1 MPVIVDERGESK
13 LDNIVVQIIIMVVAI
28 VAVVKGGDVFV
39 DAASWMAEA
48 TGIPK
53 LIVGATVVSIAT
65 TLPEMFVSAI
75 AAFDGSGDMAIGN
88 AVGSV
93 TANIGLIMAIA
104 LIAMPAVVK
113 RKDYL
118 LKSLLML
125 GAAVVIVICGI
136 TGSLGVV
143 GSLVLL
149 VICAVAWTENIRNA
163 KHAVALAN
171 IDKSEGVKEKIEGKT
186 VAKNVVLFIVGAVAI
201 AVGANFMV
209 SSGQF
214 IAEYIGIP
222 ERIIAVTVI
231 AVGTSLPELVTTVT
245 AIVKKEM
252 SLSVGN
258 IIGANILDLTL
269 ILPVCTLISSSKTGV
284 PLSFTSTVAGLDLPA
299 ALLVGCIAVV
309 PMLITKKFSRW
320 QGIVLLV
327 VYAGYVVISS
337 SASVQA
343 MIPWLA

>member
-1 MPVIVDERGESK
+1 M
-13 LDNIVVQIIIMVVAI
+13 DNIVVQIIIMIAAI
-28 VAVVKGGDVFV
+28 VAVVKGGDIFV

-75 AAFDGSGDMAIGN
+75 AAFDGLGDMAIGN

-104 LIAMPAVVK
+104 LIAMPAVIK

-118 LKSLLML
+118 LKSILML
-125 GAAVVIVICGI
+125 GAALVIVICGFI
-136 TGSLGVV
+136 GSLGVA

-149 VICAVAWTENIRNA
+149 LICAIAWTENIRNA
-163 KHAVALAN
+163 KRAVAVTG
-171 IDKSEGVKEKIEGKT
+171 IDKAEGVKEKIEGK
-186 VAKNVVLFIVGAVAI
+186 VIAKNVVLFVVGAVAI

-209 SSGQF
+209 SSGEF
-214 IAEYIGIP
+214 IATYIGIP

-231 AVGTSLPELVTTVT
+231 AIGTSLPELVTTVT

-269 ILPVCTLISSSKTGV
+269 ILPVCTLISSAKTGN

-299 ALLVGCIAVV
+299 ALIVGCIAVV
-309 PMLITKKFSRW
+309 PTLITKKFSRW
-320 QGIVLLV
+320 QGILLLV
-327 VYAGYVVISS
+327 VYGAYVVISS

-343 MIPWLA
+343 MIPWLAA